1 MKLLLALA
9 GVAMVLGGEVQNLR
23 GEPKAVKEEVPE
35 AAPKA
40 AEAGGEVGAVAKEP
54 AEAKAAITK
63 EEQSEEVPKAAGD
76 VVTEPTE
83 SKAEASAA
91 AQELESRTETE
102 ETEETQIKVSEKLWT
117 DIQQLK
123 ILKQV
128 NICYI
133 CSGISHYIFT
143 AGMVTVHQY
152 ILYQILSSH
161 FTESHP
167 CLCVVVISK
176 EPEVGVVF
184 EELDEKSGDEVKE
197 KSAHRPGRS

>member
-102 ETEETQIKVSEKLWT
+102 ETEE
-117 DIQQLK
+117 
-123 ILKQV
+123 
-128 NICYI
+128 
-133 CSGISHYIFT
+133 
-143 AGMVTVHQY
+143 
-152 ILYQILSSH
+152 
-161 FTESHP
+161 
-167 CLCVVVISK
+167 
-176 EPEVGVVF
+176 PEVGVVF

-197 KSAHRPGRS
+197 KSAHRPGRRRPWHGPGRRRPVGGGCTRYVNCYNGWYGGVRCSGGRHCGLALSPRAHAAADGHALHPGLTM